1 MGFKI
6 SQFGGEREGRIIIT
20 EEKRSFLM
28 PWKKTSISYEIDLE
42 PKLKKLYEGYIK
54 CMEDEIDVYEYRDKY
69 VRPFIESIKRIT
81 KDIKIREKIFNLALE
96 LAEKIGGDEFRDE
109 VKSFKSELYS

>member
-42 PKLKKLYEGYIK
+42 PKLKKLYEGYMK
-54 CMEDEIDVYEYRDKY
+54 WMEDEIDVDEYREEY
-69 VRPFIESIKRIT
+69 V
-81 KDIKIREKIFNLALE
+81 E
-96 LAEKIGGDEFRDE
+96 LFLKVLKG
-109 VKSFKSELYS
+109 